1 MVENEREL
9 LLDSLKGYL
18 EELGESDVEELQYAQ
33 LPKLPIAPKLS
44 VAPELSILPENVPS
58 ELPELPVL
66 PEQDCQGVGNPRA
79 RLLLAMTGTGFAG
92 AAGDLLAK
100 IIQAMGFVTSDV
112 FLLSF
117 NAGFSGVQSPSR
129 EVLLDRIAAV
139 GPEVV
144 VTLGEQAAQLLLQ
157 SGDTVGSLRGRFHDF
172 QGIVLMP
179 TLHPDAMLENAALKR
194 EVWSDMQQVM
204 ARLAQA
210 S

>member
-1 MVENEREL
+1 
-9 LLDSLKGYL
+9 
-18 EELGESDVEELQYAQ
+18 
-33 LPKLPIAPKLS
+33 
-44 VAPELSILPENVPS
+44 
-58 ELPELPVL
+58 
-66 PEQDCQGVGNPRA
+66 
-79 RLLLAMTGTGFAG
+79 
-92 AAGDLLAK
+92 
-100 IIQAMGFVTSDV
+100 MGFVTSDV

-117 NAGFSGVQSPSR
+117 NAGARDAQSPSR

-157 SGDTVGSLRGRFHDF
+157 SGEAIGNLRGRFYDF

-204 ARLAQA
+204 RRLAQPG
-210 S
+210 

>member
-1 MVENEREL
+1 MVESEREL

-33 LPKLPIAPKLS
+33 LPKLPIAPELSVAPKLS
-44 VAPELSILPENVPS
+44 VAPENVPS
-58 ELPELPVL
+58 VLPELPVL
-66 PEQDCQGVGNPRA
+66 PEVDCQGGGNPRA
-79 RLLLAMTGTGFAG
+79 RLLLAMTGAGFAG
-92 AAGDLLAK
+92 SAGDLLAK

-117 NAGFSGVQSPSR
+117 NTGSRGAQSPSR
-129 EVLLDRIAAV
+129 ELLLDRIAAV

-157 SGDTVGSLRGRFHDF
+157 SGEAIGSLRGRFHDF

-179 TLHPDAMLENAALKR
+179 TLHPDALLENVALKR
-194 EVWSDMQQVM
+194 EVWRDMQQVM
-204 ARLAQA
+204 RRLAQA

>member
-1 MVENEREL
+1 MVESEREL

-18 EELGESDVEELQYAQ
+18 EELGESDVEELQFAQ
-33 LPKLPIAPKLS
+33 LPELPIP
-44 VAPELSILPENVPS
+44 PELPVLPGNVPS
-58 ELPELPVL
+58 ELPELPEL
-66 PEQDCQGVGNPRA
+66 DCQGVGNPRA
-79 RLLLAMTGTGFAG
+79 RLLLAMTGAGFAG

-117 NAGFSGVQSPSR
+117 NAGSPGAQSPSR

-157 SGDTVGSLRGRFHDF
+157 SGETVGSLRGRFHDF
-172 QGIVLMP
+172 QGVVLMP

-204 ARLAQA
+204 RRLAQ
-210 S
+210 SS

>member
-1 MVENEREL
+1 MVESEREL

-18 EELGESDVEELQYAQ
+18 EELGESDVEELQFAQ
-33 LPKLPIAPKLS
+33 QPELP
-44 VAPELSILPENVPS
+44 VAPELSVLPENVPS
-58 ELPELPVL
+58 ELPKLPELPEL
-66 PEQDCQGVGNPRA
+66 DCQGVGNPRA
-79 RLLLAMTGTGFAG
+79 RLLLAMTGAGFAG

-117 NAGFSGVQSPSR
+117 NAGSPGAQSPSR

-157 SGDTVGSLRGRFHDF
+157 SGEAIGSLRGRFHDF

-204 ARLAQA
+204 RRLAQA
-210 S
+210 G